1 MKRVIICA
9 LLTAGI
15 AVLSVCSEFYISGK
29 ITGITQTL
37 QTAIDSLQAGDDN
50 QAREL
55 VDKGEQQWSDFFRH
69 RLLVADKEHITG
81 ITNEFARLIAFD
93 TGHDDFLPQ
102 CVTVIHLLEMFK
114 EKQDLNLYN
123 VL

>member
-15 AVLSVCSEFYISGK
+15 AVLSVCSEFYISGSIDR
-29 ITGITQTL
+29 ITRTL
-37 QTAIDSLQAGDDN
+37 RGAIDALDAGEDAR
-50 QAREL
+50 AREL
-55 VDKGEQQWSDFFRH
+55 VGQGEREWMEFFRH
-69 RLLVADKEHITG
+69 RLLVADKEHISG
-81 ITNEFARLIAFD
+81 ITNEFAELVAFD

-102 CVTVIHLLEMFK
+102 CVTVIRLLDMFK